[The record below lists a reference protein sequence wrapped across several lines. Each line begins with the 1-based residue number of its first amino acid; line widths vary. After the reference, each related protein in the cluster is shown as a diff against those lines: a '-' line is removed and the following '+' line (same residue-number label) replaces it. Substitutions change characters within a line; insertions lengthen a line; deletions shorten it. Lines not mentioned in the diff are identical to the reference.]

1 MKGYSTAE
9 VAGMLDLSEA
19 QVRAFAKSGALE
31 VGRGARGELRFSF
44 QDLVLLRAAK
54 DLTKSKFSPRK
65 IRRALENLR
74 DQLPVGRPLSA
85 VRITSLGDEIVVQDG
100 DALWEPESGQALIDF
115 HVADIVERAEPVTR
129 EAAARARLDEDAM
142 SSEDW
147 FEFGIDLEA
156 AAPEDARDAYRRA
169 VELDPRHADAHVNL
183 GRLLHEKGE
192 TRAAESH
199 YRVALEIDSRHPTAA
214 FNLGVVLDDMKR
226 LDAAVAAYRHAIEVD
241 SENADAHFNLAGIYE
256 RLGRKAAAIRH
267 LKAYRELTADLS

>member
-1 MKGYSTAE
+1 
-9 VAGMLDLSEA
+9 MLEMSEA
-19 QVRAFAKSGALE
+19 QVRAFAASGALD
-31 VGRGARGELRFSF
+31 VARGARGELRFSF

-54 DLTKSKFSPRK
+54 ELTRSKFTPRK

-74 DQLPVGRPLSA
+74 DQLPQGRPLSA
-85 VRITSLGDEIVVQDG
+85 VRITSMGDEIVVHDG
-100 DALWEPESGQALIDF
+100 DAMWAPESGQALIDF

-129 EAAARARLDEDAM
+129 EAAERARRDEDEM
-142 SSEDW
+142 SAEDW

-156 AAPEDARDAYRRA
+156 AAPDDARDAYRRA

-199 YRVALEIDSRHPTAA
+199 YRVALDIDRSHPTAA

-226 LDAAVAAYRHAIEVD
+226 EQEALAAYRRALDID
-241 SENADAHFNLAGIYE
+241 PENADAHYNLAGVYE
-256 RLGRKAAAIRH
+256 RLGRKAGAIRH
-267 LKAYRELTADLS
+267 LKAYRELTARD

>member
-1 MKGYSTAE
+1 
-9 VAGMLDLSEA
+9 MLEMSEA
-19 QVRAFAKSGALE
+19 QVRVFAKSGALDA
-31 VGRGARGELRFSF
+31 GRGPRGELRFSF

-54 DLTKSKFSPRK
+54 ELTTSKFTPRK

-74 DQLPVGRPLSA
+74 DQLPRGRPLSA
-85 VRITSLGDEIVVQDG
+85 VRITSMGDEIVVQDG

-129 EAAARARLDEDAM
+129 EAAARARRDEREM
-142 SSEDW
+142 SAADW
-147 FEFGIDLEA
+147 FEFGIDLEP
-156 AAPEDARDAYRRA
+156 AAPDEARDAYRRA

-183 GRLLHEKGE
+183 GRLLHERGE

-199 YRVALEIDSRHPTAA
+199 YRVALEIDRRHPTAA

-226 LDAAVAAYRHAIEVD
+226 ELDAVAAYRLAIEID
-241 SENADAHFNLAGIYE
+241 PENADAHFNLAGVYE

-267 LKAYRELTADLS
+267 LKSYKNLS